1 MAPSNLLDQN
11 AGRLCQPNPGMLADA
26 EGLADPRGDRVGR
39 LQRNIH
45 LAIPPHWL
53 QLEQP
58 SLGKVES
65 HFWLFY
71 LVSSTSSTA
80 TFIVSMIW
88 EFVIFFITR
97 AGPFKLIRSRA
108 LHSAFKDGV
117 ARGKS
122 RNIRNSLYPFSMEV
136 SKKLKTLLLW
146 GHFEQILTWTWDLLN
161 LVGSQ

>member
-65 HFWLFY
+65 HFWLFH
-71 LVSSTSSTA
+71 LVSFTSSTA
-80 TFIVSMIW
+80 I
-88 EFVIFFITR
+88 VIFFITR
-97 AGPFKLIRSRA
+97 AGPFKLIRSGA
-108 LHSAFKDGV
+108 LHSVFKDGV

-122 RNIRNSLYPFSMEV
+122 RNIRNSLYPFSVEV
-136 SKKLKTLLLW
+136 SKKLKTLLW